1 MPVRSRSVIL
11 LREMERSDVRLD
23 WEYVDLILQIEDFLE
38 TVGIEKDQGLVIRLD
53 RQRTWNCAP

>member
-1 MPVRSRSVIL
+1 
-11 LREMERSDVRLD
+11 MERSDVRLD